1 MARGYGKA
9 SSELRG
15 FKSTGGR
22 RRFDDDSDDAYDAD
36 KDAKAMGYSSYRD
49 LEDQEGVDERVS
61 AGEHFQRYLAFG
73 DKIKATIDGLS
84 PESTKLYKEY
94 RKQATAA
101 YNEAE
106 EKAKTEWQA
115 ANPGKDYAGRAR
127 IGFVTK
133 GLKAAESIIEKLP
146 IKPGETPPEVLTAE
160 KSYVYASNLDKDN
173 IRSLVLARM
182 AYEKDAF
189 LRLKGHYK
197 DTSISGNYLHI
208 KNPWINNDNE

>member
-15 FKSTGGR
+15 FRSTGGR
-22 RRFDDDSDDAYDAD
+22 RRFDSDSDDEYDAD

-49 LEDQEGVDERVS
+49 LEDQEGVDDRVS
-61 AGEHFQRYLAFG
+61 AGEHFQKYLAFG

-84 PESTKLYKEY
+84 PESTKIYKEY
-94 RKQATAA
+94 RKQAVAA

-106 EKAKTEWQA
+106 DKAQTEWQT

-127 IGFVTK
+127 IGFVSA
-133 GLKAAESIIEKLP
+133 GLRAAEGVIAKLP
-146 IKPGETPPEVLTAE
+146 VKPGETAPEAYE
-160 KSYVYASNLDKDN
+160 DRRYVRAPSLDKDN

-208 KNPWINNDNE
+208 NAPWIRNDDE